1 MKDEEILYYINVGW
15 VQAEAKKYVNRR
27 LTESELLSVKKG
39 LDWGLNTDIDT
50 VFKAAINGAVEITRE
65 EKRDK
70 RIKTQKRNN

>member
-15 VQAEAKKYVNRR
+15 VQAEAKQYINRR

-50 VFKAAINGAVEITRE
+50 VFKAAITGAVEITRE
-65 EKRDK
+65 EKRNK
-70 RIKTQKRNN
+70 RIKTQKKK